1 LITARDMAIRGMPVA
16 GPAGQRMAIPHP
28 PAPVPAAAFRERLL
42 LVVLYISVLASSV
55 AFIEPSPHDLMMPV
69 LLLACLVAGVRF
81 ERQILP
87 LFVLLLIFNAGG
99 LISLFEVAG
108 REKTTQFAATSIYLA
123 LAAVMYGCLF
133 AENTMSR
140 LKTMRSAYILTAIFT
155 TLFGMAAYYHLVPN
169 HDIFIW
175 AGRVRSTFKDP
186 NVFGPFLILP
196 TLLLIA
202 AMIAR
207 RVTLRAFVATL
218 ILLVGILFSFS
229 RGAWVNFAVSIAVL
243 LVLLFLTAPNIHAR
257 MRPIAL
263 ALLSAAVLAVVLVA
277 LLSIHSVRQ
286 MLLERAQLT
295 QSYDVGQGGRFG
307 LQEIAFGLL
316 FDKPFGLGPFEFA
329 RLHDGTQQHNVY
341 LQAFMVYGWLGGIS
355 YITMVTITLAIGLRN
370 VFLRTPWQL
379 YLIAAYAGFVG
390 IVCESFVI
398 DSDHWRHFFLILGI
412 IWGLS
417 AANNRLL
424 RGKMK
429 LNGPSPAWMAA

>member
-1 LITARDMAIRGMPVA
+1 
-16 GPAGQRMAIPHP
+16 
-28 PAPVPAAAFRERLL
+28 
-42 LVVLYISVLASSV
+42 
-55 AFIEPSPHDLMMPV
+55 
-69 LLLACLVAGVRF
+69 
-81 ERQILP
+81 
-87 LFVLLLIFNAGG
+87 
-99 LISLFEVAG
+99 
-108 REKTTQFAATSIYLA
+108 
-123 LAAVMYGCLF
+123 
-133 AENTMSR
+133 
-140 LKTMRSAYILTAIFT
+140 
-155 TLFGMAAYYHLVPN
+155 
-169 HDIFIW
+169 
-175 AGRVRSTFKDP
+175 
-186 NVFGPFLILP
+186 
-196 TLLLIA
+196 
-202 AMIAR
+202 
-207 RVTLRAFVATL
+207 
-218 ILLVGILFSFS
+218 
-229 RGAWVNFAVSIAVL
+229 VL

-257 MRPIAL
+257 MRPVAL

-307 LQEIAFGLL
+307 LQEIALGLL

-370 VFLRTPWQL
+370 AFLRTPWQL

-429 LNGPSPAWMAA
+429 LNGPSPAWMTA